1 MTPDDAAHLA
11 EAEARR
17 LGFPWDA
24 RTARATRRHL
34 WPFPATWRVVSRV
47 EEPRAVTTM
56 LVSERRGAAVPIH
69 VIYPAAMAALR
80 RPLGTR
86 LGRRLVFPALLG
98 GGLAYLLAAVILR
111 WPRWIA
117 ILLAVAWAIL
127 SPILLA
133 SARAERAVDM
143 TQK

>member
-1 MTPDDAAHLA
+1 MILDDAIRLA

-24 RTARATRRHL
+24 RTVRVTRRRV

-47 EEPRAVTTM
+47 DAPLAVTTM
-56 LVSERRGAAVPIH
+56 LVSERRAAAVPIK
-69 VIYPAAMAALR
+69 VIYPAAVRALR
-80 RPLGTR
+80 RPLGTQ

-98 GGLAYLLAAVILR
+98 GGLAYLVAAVILR
-111 WPRWIA
+111 WPGWIA
-117 ILLAVAWAIL
+117 IPLALAWTVVT
-127 SPILLA
+127 PIIFA
-133 SARAERAVDM
+133 SVRAERGVDM